1 MFPPRRHAP
10 RRPLPSAHAAANRQR
25 SCGFI
30 RLPPLP
36 SLPLP
41 HAARRR
47 LSPHDVHPVRLQLVL
62 DLRAVERQVR
72 IRELTIRGKM
82 CRGCCLP
89 FRSFSFRD
97 NSERIVLLDCSD
109 DRSSNCCSAL
119 LFCLVRLL
127 AGTDAVFSV
136 PNACVCGERE
146 EQVVALIQKGRENNN
161 GYLNSKLTWFLIRA
175 VAFYGVLE
183 RSKQWQR
190 VLAAY
195 LCYALFECP
204 MLALAAFGVL
214 AAVGC
219 HRMFKGNWE
228 TPLNILMC
236 LVAVVVVGGP
246 LAVLGWV
253 LAAWKS
259 GLELGL
265 PSWLQCFGLPAL
277 IYYQQPGPPRITNQ
291 VAHVLMSHVSAA
303 LLGLSVFVLTMLSQA
318 AAGNRVMLLQSNT
331 HYNQNH
337 CHHKA

>member
-1 MFPPRRHAP
+1 M
-10 RRPLPSAHAAANRQR
+10 
-25 SCGFI
+25 
-30 RLPPLP
+30 
-36 SLPLP
+36 
-41 HAARRR
+41 
-47 LSPHDVHPVRLQLVL
+47 
-62 DLRAVERQVR
+62 RAVEGEVR
-72 IRELTIRGKM
+72 ICELTIRGKM

-89 FRSFSFRD
+89 FCSFSFRD

-109 DRSSNCCSAL
+109 DCSSNCCSAL
-119 LFCLVRLL
+119 LFCLIRML
-127 AGTDAVFSV
+127 AGADAVFSV
-136 PNACVCGERE
+136 PNACVCDKRE
-146 EQVVALIQKGRENNN
+146 GQVVEVEQKGRGMNN
-161 GYLNSKLTWFLIRA
+161 GDSDSKLMWFLMRA
-175 VAFYGVLE
+175 LTFYGVLE

-204 MLALAAFGVL
+204 MLALAAFGVV

-228 TPLNILMC
+228 TPLNILIC
-236 LVAVVVVGGP
+236 LVAVVVIGGP

-253 LAAWKS
+253 LAAWKA

-303 LLGLSVFVLTMLSQA
+303 LLGLSVFVLTQLSQA

-331 HYNQNH
+331 HHNQNH
-337 CHHKA
+337 CHKA